1 MSVWVPR
8 AAHCTIEYSETVSS
22 GFNLPVS
29 IWAWPQANP
38 GPSMELDRQGIFIFI
53 ISISP
58 RLLDFSLKH
67 RRTWSILKLIFG
79 RHLQGSVV
87 ATWSQAME
95 GMLKSLCVADWLEPK
110 GDGGLARLG
119 WPRSTL
125 SAPTNASI
133 WRRGRGRGTKHK
145 KMRAQSTEM
154 RQRHREE
161 NRFQTWRLRK
171 WITSSQASVNYA
183 VKSDLSF
190 QKRDLIRT

>member
-1 MSVWVPR
+1 MSILKYTTNTYMSVPR

-29 IWAWPQANP
+29 IWASPLANP

-58 RLLDFSLKH
+58 RLLDFLLKH

-87 ATWSQAME
+87 ATWSQAMK

-145 KMRAQSTEM
+145 KMRA
-154 RQRHREE
+154 
-161 NRFQTWRLRK
+161 
-171 WITSSQASVNYA
+171 
-183 VKSDLSF
+183 
-190 QKRDLIRT
+190 

>member
-1 MSVWVPR
+1 MPILKYTTNTYMSVSVPR

-53 ISISP
+53 TSISP
-58 RLLDFSLKH
+58 RLLDFLL
-67 RRTWSILKLIFG
+67 RTWSILKLIFG

-87 ATWSQAME
+87 ATWSQAMK

-145 KMRAQSTEM
+145 KMRA
-154 RQRHREE
+154 
-161 NRFQTWRLRK
+161 
-171 WITSSQASVNYA
+171 
-183 VKSDLSF
+183 
-190 QKRDLIRT
+190 